1 MKKNRESK
9 SIITVDVYSNKIYKL
24 VKGKFALARSLK
36 AGKNDTV
43 VSYVANRDLIIE
55 PVELSRSLPQEH
67 IVDIITDKVYEELS
81 LDPAIEYQII
91 PVKTA
96 LRGDEDKYQ
105 VLIADK
111 NSLKETLQPIA
122 KKTKNID
129 LVIPAP
135 LLYQILY
142 KKEKLTKSSTNMF
155 IYFGEYDT
163 FVTFYHLGEFLYS
176 KSIKFSLQQMYDRFC
191 QLAQNVPLN
200 KDQFRELLANDGLKN
215 ADDKHRELLVSVI
228 NECFLNINDVLIYTK
243 RAYDLKNIKVA
254 YVGFSWGYMTGIE
267 SYVSNYLNLEGKPL
281 SSIYTKEDP
290 RTTVDPV
297 HALMAMNAVTT
308 TDGASDIPNLT
319 PYPRPAPITKRP
331 AGKMIS
337 LFVLAILL
345 ALAPV
350 AYDYVIGVTTQA
362 KNTLLAK
369 KEAKLTKLVNDY
381 KHKIKVRE
389 DKLKKIEDELSKT
402 SSLYNHKKAELTTVY
417 NKKFNYKLRS
427 EQLALITNVLK
438 GYSIKS
444 RFIEISDR
452 VYKIEVE
459 SKDDKEI
466 TAFIKEL
473 VKKFN
478 RSISKVDI
486 KSIVYHPKEELYKG
500 VVKIEFKEVI

>member
-1 MKKNRESK
+1 MKKNGKNK
-9 SIITVDVYSNKIYKL
+9 SIITVDIYSNKIYKL
-24 VKGKFALARSLK
+24 IQGKFTLAGNLK
-36 AGKNDTV
+36 ANKNDIV

-81 LDPAIEYQII
+81 LDPAIEYQIVPI
-91 PVKTA
+91 KTA

-135 LLYQILY
+135 LLYKILY
-142 KKEKLTKSSTNMF
+142 QKEKLTKSSTNMF

-163 FVTFYHLGEFLYS
+163 FVTFYHLGEFLYA

-215 ADDKHRELLVSVI
+215 TEDKHRELLVSVI

-254 YVGFSWGYMTGIE
+254 YLGFSWGYMTGIE

-281 SSIYTKEDP
+281 SSVYTKEDP
-290 RTTVDPV
+290 RATVDPA
-297 HALMAMNAVTT
+297 HALMAMSAVNSIE
-308 TDGASDIPNLT
+308 GVSDLPNLT
-319 PYPRPAPITKRP
+319 PFPRPAPITKRP
-331 AGKMIS
+331 AGKMIA
-337 LFVLAILL
+337 LFSIAILL
-345 ALAPV
+345 SLAPS
-350 AYDYVIGVTTQA
+350 AYDYFIGMTTQA
-362 KNTLLAK
+362 KNALLAK
-369 KEAKLTKLVNDY
+369 KESKLTKIVNDY

-389 DKLKKIEDELSKT
+389 DKIKKIEDELTKT
-402 SSLYNHKKAELTTVY
+402 STLYRYKKSELTTVY
-417 NKKFNYKLRS
+417 DKKFHYKLRS

-438 GYSIKS
+438 GYAIKS
-444 RFIEISDR
+444 RYIEISDTI
-452 VYKIEVE
+452 YKIEVE

-478 RSISKVDI
+478 KTISKVDI
-486 KSIVYHPKEELYKG
+486 KSIVYYPKEGQYKG
-500 VVKIEFKEVI
+500 VVKIEFKKEI